1 MRLDTVAIRYQ
12 PYGNSESEGFM
23 RIGSALLVA
32 AATLC
37 AGAGAASAQQL
48 ECKPAMSGTAT
59 AQPTQEVGEAA
70 AIAVWT
76 AKVTA
81 EYFPVFANWSNARS
95 TTVWCERYTS
105 AIGFNLWRC
114 TAQALPCRI
123 P

>member
-1 MRLDTVAIRYQ
+1 MRLISTVLFA
-12 PYGNSESEGFM
+12 GVALGA
-23 RIGSALLVA
+23 SALV
-32 AATLC
+32 
-37 AGAGAASAQQL
+37 ASAQQL
-48 ECKPAMSGTAT
+48 ECKPAMSGTAS